1 MLKKKYFLI
10 AAASLMILAF
20 LFPAQAANA
29 GLSQDIL
36 DLRDTWRNNTAY
48 VDEVLYKIIQGDEQ
62 QLLAL
67 KNGEIDVVGD
77 FVASQFISEDLLND
91 PNIGI
96 NKTQRRG
103 FGHVSFNTAKWP
115 TDQRGLRRALA
126 FAVDK
131 YAISEEAWGGESRPV
146 DSPVV
151 PSIGIWS
158 IEHDSALRHLPEN
171 YYDPNPVKGN
181 HSLLQD
187 GFYDIDNDGWREWF
201 NATKAGKAWSAVV
214 DVSAFDPDA
223 ANPSTAVA
231 NEAGTNPTAFTVT
244 DTTTFNNLN
253 NWEEV
258 SFEIIGSQGSTVVDT
273 VVRQSQKAYH
283 SVGID
288 AKISFVDFNNL
299 LQQLTGGTFNAAFFG
314 YSTGP
319 TPLFLQSFMT
329 DDPNNGEVWRW
340 SNATYDDA
348 VDTLLNTPYID
359 DALDASY
366 TAQEI
371 LWYEQPMVVMYNNLL
386 ISVYRTDKFSGW
398 IQASGSTVSGGWST
412 LKVHLTDAAGNPVTG
427 GKLVQS
433 LGQSMESQNP
443 LNTQSAYSLE
453 PLSYIYDSLWTRDP
467 YTLQII
473 PWLADDWDVELVYND
488 TLQPFT
494 GDLSTINLTETPLS
508 QKITFHLNPDFKWH
522 DGQPVLPEDVAF
534 TYKLYVETNSPTF
547 LSLTKAGGG
556 TIDPDRIT
564 YDNNAGTVTFIIES
578 LGLFSFTD
586 TGGMIFPKHIWEPL
600 LNQLGPTS
608 TLNYNN
614 DNPIGSGPYK
624 WKSRVPG
631 TFILLE
637 RNNEWPFRPDRPTTG
652 GGGEQSGTT
661 TTATSTAASSEAT
674 TTAPQGGAAPGFE
687 IALVIA
693 GLGLSVTTVIYN
705 RRRRR

>member
-1 MLKKKYFLI
+1 MLKKKYLLL
-10 AAASLMILAF
+10 AGASLMILAF
-20 LFPAQAANA
+20 LFPAQVAKA
-29 GLSQDIL
+29 GLGEDIL
-36 DLRDTWRNNTAY
+36 NLRDQWRNNTAY
-48 VDEVLYKIIQGDEQ
+48 VDEVLYKVIQGDEQ

-77 FVASQFISEDLLND
+77 FVAAQFISEDLIND
-91 PNIGI
+91 PNIEI

-131 YAISEEAWGGESRPV
+131 WAISEEAWGGESQPI

-158 IEHDSALRHLPEN
+158 IEHPSALRKLPEN
-171 YYDPNPVKGN
+171 YYDPNPIKGN

-214 DVSAFDPDA
+214 DVSAFTPDA
-223 ANPSTAVA
+223 ANPDPNVA
-231 NEAGTNPTAFTVT
+231 NEAGPNPTAFTVT
-244 DTTTFNNLN
+244 DATTFNDVN

-258 SFEIIGSQGSTVVDT
+258 SFPIIGSQGSTVVDA

-288 AKISFVDFNNL
+288 AKIDFVDFNNL
-299 LQQLTGGTFNAAFFG
+299 LSQLDAGTFNAAFFG
-314 YSTGP
+314 YGTGP
-319 TPLFLQSFMT
+319 TPLFLSAFMT
-329 DDPNNGEVWRW
+329 GDPENEFVWRW
-340 SNATYDDA
+340 SNQSFDEA
-348 VDTLLNTPYID
+348 VDVLLSTPFLD
-359 DALDASY
+359 DALDAAY
-366 TAQEI
+366 DAQEI

-386 ISVYRTDKFSGW
+386 ISVYRTDKFKGW
-398 IQASGSTVSGGWST
+398 IQPSGDTVAGFWST
-412 LKVHLTDAAGNPVTG
+412 MKVHLTDDQGNPVTG

-433 LGQSMESQNP
+433 LGQSMESQNL
-443 LNTQSAYSLE
+443 LNTQSAYSFEVLGK
-453 PLSYIYDSLWTRDP
+453 IYDSLWGRDP

-473 PWLADDWDVELVYND
+473 PWMADDWDVELVYND

-494 GDLSTINLTETPLS
+494 GNLNTVNLTETPIV
-508 QKITFHLNPDFKWH
+508 QKITFKLNPDFKWH
-522 DGQPVLPEDVAF
+522 DGTPVLPEDVAF
-534 TYKLYVETNSPTF
+534 SYKLYVETNSPTF

-564 YDNNAGTVTFIIES
+564 YDNDAGTVTFIVES
-578 LGLFSFTD
+578 LGLFSFVD
-586 TGGMIFPKHIWEPL
+586 TGGTIFPKHIWQPL
-600 LNQLGPTS
+600 LDSLGPNGV
-608 TLNYNN
+608 LNYNN

-637 RNNEWPFRPDRPTTG
+637 RNLEWPFLPEKFAGGPESAPTETSETATG
-652 GGGEQSGTT
+652 G
-661 TTATSTAASSEAT
+661 AV
-674 TTAPQGGAAPGFE
+674 PGFE
-687 IALVIA
+687 VAVFIA
-693 GLGLSVTTVIYN
+693 GLGLVVTTVVYN
-705 RRRRR
+705 RRRREN